1 MKKLLFLCFCSLFLM
16 QCVSQKPQAV
26 NDYETGALED
36 GYKVGVW
43 EYKGRDGETELTI
56 DYDNGSLL
64 YLKPDTSEYL
74 VKVNGEWSLQRLSRH
89 PRYMGSYAEFY
100 KILGANIRYPLN
112 ASNNGIERTV
122 FLEFEVSPEGR
133 AINLQVINDKHWYFT
148 DEITNAFKKIPDL
161 WIDAI
166 YEGQSVPAK
175 IILPFYFKIDG
186 SKSGIEYDKAM
197 LEELEGKK
205 FAEVVVTAYKTV
217 TVREL

>member
-1 MKKLLFLCFCSLFLM
+1 MKKVLVLCIFSLFLM
-16 QCVSQKPQAV
+16 QCASQKPQTV
-26 NDYETGALED
+26 NDYETGTLED

-43 EYKGRDGETELTI
+43 EYKGRDGETELKI
-56 DYDNGSLL
+56 DYDNGALL

-74 VKVNGEWSLQRLSRH
+74 VKVGDVWSLQQLSRH

-100 KILGANIRYPLN
+100 KIIGANLRYPLN

-133 AINLQVINDKHWYFT
+133 AINLQVINDKHRYFT
-148 DEITNAFKKIPDL
+148 DEIINAFKKVPDL

-166 YEGQSVPAK
+166 YEGQSVSAK

-186 SKSGIEYDKAM
+186 STSGIEYDKAM
-197 LEELEGKK
+197 LDKLEGKK
-205 FAEVVVTAYKTV
+205 FEEVVVTAYKTV
-217 TVREL
+217 TVQKL